1 MKEQLCEEI
10 IKWRHQNRKSQTE
23 ISEELGVSQST
34 LHKWES
40 CKCAIPVKYYLKIS
54 KLIEKNLKDF
64 IPEDL
69 QVFVPDF
76 SEKKIEAIHFSAM
89 EMLNVLEEN
98 NQLLKE
104 KVSFLEKQIESLQN
118 SKTTRVRLG

>member
-23 ISEELGVSQST
+23 TSEELGVSQST

-40 CKCAIPVKYYLKIS
+40 CKCEIPVKYYLKIS
-54 KLIEKNLKDF
+54 KLIGKNLQDF

-76 SEKKIEAIHFSAM
+76 SEKKDKPLQFSAM
-89 EMLNVLEEN
+89 EMLKVLEQN
-98 NQLLKE
+98 NQLLRE
-104 KVSFLEKQIESLQN
+104 KVGFLEKHIDSLQA
-118 SKTTRVRLG
+118 